1 MNFRRCWT
9 GAVSVLRAVISAVII
24 QQKRPISR
32 RLQEPGPNGRF
43 SGNFLFP
50 ELKKDTETDLIPV
63 FMNPIFLL
71 KFLVCFTLNKL
82 YGLSSLVILLRGR
95 FDQNHHLFNVIGPKK
110 GAWLNRF
117 KKRTNQNSRSG
128 IRSERRPFPRNSC
141 RVEGVGGGWG
151 VSPVQTGPQLLLQP
165 FRPPERLWE
174 APLCFRTVNHA
185 KLVGTGSERPVLS
198 TSGGSSS
205 VSMETTNCGGFSGS
219 LLFET
224 ERHAISERVTPTPAQ
239 RPRLPDPPSHSCLTW
254 GAHAELDLR
263 FGEKGFHRN
272 ELKVQT
278 RQEVPVRTVLTTEW
292 RQNPKC
298 KAEDG

>member
-117 KKRTNQNSRSG
+117 KKGPIRILGAASDQKDDRFRGIPAESRG
-128 IRSERRPFPRNSC
+128 W
-141 RVEGVGGGWG
+141 GVGGGS
-151 VSPVQTGPQLLLQP
+151 VLSRPDLSSSFNHLGPQS
-165 FRPPERLWE
+165 
-174 APLCFRTVNHA
+174 A
-185 KLVGTGSERPVLS
+185 
-198 TSGGSSS
+198 SGRRRSA
-205 VSMETTNCGGFSGS
+205 SG
-219 LLFET
+219 
-224 ERHAISERVTPTPAQ
+224 Q
-239 RPRLPDPPSHSCLTW
+239 
-254 GAHAELDLR
+254 
-263 FGEKGFHRN
+263 
-272 ELKVQT
+272 
-278 RQEVPVRTVLTTEW
+278 
-292 RQNPKC
+292 
-298 KAEDG
+298 